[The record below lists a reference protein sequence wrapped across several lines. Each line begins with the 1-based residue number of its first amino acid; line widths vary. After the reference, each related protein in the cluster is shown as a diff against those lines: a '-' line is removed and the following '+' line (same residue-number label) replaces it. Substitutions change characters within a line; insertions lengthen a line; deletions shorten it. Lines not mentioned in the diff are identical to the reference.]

1 MTIVS
6 ADSRN
11 TLVARG
17 RKIPIRVNVAR
28 FWPGAAEELVDTL
41 LPDLQ
46 PYYDFIV
53 STDPQLVLYGPYPGA
68 LPPGRYVKVFIGC
81 ENVRPLMNECDW
93 AFGVEHEEHIRHLRY
108 MRIARWGDDSH
119 LVQQSERDWH
129 QILREK
135 TRFCAFLYA
144 NPVFYREAF
153 CRALSR
159 YKPVD
164 SPGPSLNNMQI
175 DPPPGHG
182 GDWESKRAFLRHYK
196 FVVAFENSSAPGYN
210 TEKLTHAIE
219 ADCVPIYW
227 GDPEIGRSFNA
238 ARFINAHDYL
248 PRQRRLLPRLPYR
261 SHSLKSTGN
270 PGLLGRVARRANRMI
285 SDTEQRFWAWR
296 GFDRLVERIIEIDRD
311 DDLYLRH
318 LREPF
323 LLGNRPPD
331 RTAWIDRWRQIFDQS
346 LGYPAESRSR

>member
-1 MTIVS
+1 MNAAIKEAGAGS
-6 ADSRN
+6 AASC
-11 TLVARG
+11 
-17 RKIPIRVNVAR
+17 RKVQVRINVAR
-28 FWPGAAEELVDTL
+28 FWPGAAEELIEAL

-46 PYYDFIV
+46 PYYDFTI
-53 STDPQLVLYGPYPGA
+53 SDSPQVVLYGPYPGE
-68 LPPGRYVKVFIGC
+68 LPSGQYVKVFIGC
-81 ENVRPLMNECDW
+81 ENVRPLMSECDW
-93 AFGVEHEEHIRHLRY
+93 AFGVEHEDGVGDPRY
-108 MRIARWGDDSH
+108 MRIARWGDDAH
-119 LVQQSERDWH
+119 FVQRSRDW
-129 QILREK
+129 REVLPGK
-135 TRFCAFLYA
+135 TRFCAFI
-144 NPVFYREAF
+144 YRQEVHF
-153 CRALSR
+153 RETFFRALSG
-159 YKPVD
+159 YKQVD
-164 SPGPSLNNMQI
+164 APGQSMNNMPSI
-175 DPPPGHG
+175 DPLPGKV
-182 GDWESKRAFLRHYK
+182 DWDAKVAFLRNYK
-196 FVVAFENSSAPGYN
+196 FVIAFENSSWPGYN

-261 SHSLKSTGN
+261 PHSLKSAGN

-296 GFDRLVERIIEIDRD
+296 GFDRLVERIIESDRD